1 MTENLTIVVAGAT
14 GVIGR
19 RVVAALLAEGHRVTG
34 LTRSAAKAPTLVA
47 LGAESAVAD
56 AYDLDALVGVLD
68 HVRPDVVVHQLTDLA
83 NADTAANGRL
93 RRDGTA
99 NLVAASRSAGVRRM
113 VAQSIAW
120 AYEPTPEPAH
130 ETAPLDLAAGEPRR
144 TTVEAVAALEAA
156 AGKMPEAVILRYGM
170 LYGPGTWF
178 EAGGLRAE
186 AAARGEIVADE
197 SVTSFCTS
205 TTPPRQRCGP
215 SAGCP
220 GPTTSSTTSRPRAGS
235 GCPTSAMRW
244 ECRHPSTATRAS
256 PGRAAPRTTQR
267 GRRGG
272 SRNTPPGATAGDGAP
287 PPTAPLGAEMM
298 RRCRRVLGSGPR
310 LRS

>member
-197 SVTSFCTS
+197 SVTSFLHVDDAAAAAVRAIGWVPGTYNVVDDEPA
-205 TTPPRQRCGP
+205 TGRQWVPDLCHALGVPSPEHSNARVTWACGAANDAARAQGWVP
-215 SAGCP
+215 QH
-220 GPTTSSTTSRPRAGS
+220 PTWR
-235 GCPTSAMRW
+235 
-244 ECRHPSTATRAS
+244 
-256 PGRAAPRTTQR
+256 
-267 GRRGG
+267 
-272 SRNTPPGATAGDGAP
+272 DGW
-287 PPTAPLGAEMM
+287 
-298 RRCRRVLGSGPR
+298 
-310 LRS
+310 